1 MVLGAAG
8 RPNGSCAVKITNI
21 KQQVKRPDRYSIY
34 VDGKFAFG
42 LSEAALLESRLVG
55 GQEIDAT
62 QLATLKKDAA
72 ADKAYGNALRYVA
85 MRPRSTWEVQTY
97 LRRKEVDEPL
107 ADQIIER
114 LRRVDLIDDLSFARA
129 WVANRRLLKATSKR
143 KLRLELMQ
151 KHVPEQ
157 AIETVLREDETDE
170 HDVLRQLIERKRRRY
185 PDDTKLMQYLARQG
199 FGYDEIKRALQS
211 FASPEEI

>member
-1 MVLGAAG
+1 MVLGAAR
-8 RPNGSCAVKITNI
+8 RPNGSCTVKITNI

-55 GQEIDAT
+55 GQEIDAA
-62 QLATLKKDAA
+62 QLAALKKDAA

-143 KLRLELMQ
+143 KLRQELMQ

-211 FASPEEI
+211 FISPEEI